1 MRTLSVWALPLLS
14 LALALFPRFTAAG
27 AANLPAMDCAVVKY
41 LGTTGPNEV
50 MLNRI
55 VANAGAQMGGVH
67 VDTSHTP
74 NRFYVFDS
82 ANSRILGFY
91 GFRPANPDGTFPPA
105 DIVIGQ
111 PNGWDHGAANG
122 CNTRL
127 NVPPTD
133 RTLALL
139 PFPNVSSTAES
150 PRSGMMATDSQG
162 NLYVADE
169 CNNRVLKFNDPFA
182 TDCIADDV
190 WGQTSFTNR
199 SRPATPSASSLNMNF
214 VFSAGVEVDA
224 ANNVWVADSGNSRVL
239 RFPAGSKTADL
250 VLGQSS
256 FTTADS
262 GSGADQ
268 MNRCTGVRVHPV
280 TGEVFVLDGEEASNG
295 RLLIFTP
302 PFSSGMSAARIIG
315 QASSSDS
322 PDGLHYARGF
332 CFDPQDSNAVWVA
345 DGGYRRILKFDTRTG
360 AMLDVIGFD
369 NFTNTGGNNYHGWDG
384 TIHDM
389 GQCDGSISFD
399 SSGNFYFA
407 VNGPGHGV
415 ARIPF
420 PLRRDANGYVISDGQ
435 MLQAGFNQISAR
447 TMQDHY
453 GMTYADGQLYGASNA
468 RLLVWTNAAQAGTFQ
483 AADFVIGQSTPD
495 AITSGGTFHGESVN
509 QMSAGRNWLFAI
521 CGSSI
526 FVFQTPFT
534 HGGLNYAPNNI
545 LDGGAGNVKWDDDS
559 TSVYFAPSGLAY
571 DAISDALWVSDHQCN
586 RLLRIRD
593 PATAPRVD
601 LVIGQANKTDCEQ
614 NHGLGLYTTDER
626 GLAGPWSVALDRHG
640 NLYAVDSGF
649 EGRVD
654 NSGNLRVLRF
664 DAADVVPV
672 PGNIFPNPAAS
683 GVFCKANFTDNR
695 DVSESNRPH
704 TATYVAFD
712 SANHM
717 VMLCDSYGNPQGQ
730 LVFWY
735 PTPDVGLAPQP
746 TQIIT
751 TMIGQPAIA
760 AFDERDQL
768 IIQDHTWNRYLFYAW
783 SNAAPLVNI
792 TNQVLALAADA
803 SSVFLRGTGSAL
815 AGTMI
820 WRTSAGASGSFPAK
834 PVWLATVPLTINVT
848 LITVIATNS
857 AGVVGSD
864 TVTITRQVLSPP
876 AIVPLG
882 GTFTNSVTVTLATF
896 TTNTSLRYTLTGV
909 DPDGS
914 SPLYSAP
921 FVLSSGATVKA
932 LTIQPGVSTSA
943 VVQAIFTI
951 QVATPVI
958 TPPGGSFSDPV
969 TVTLA
974 CDTPA
979 AQIRYTLDGTT
990 PTASSLLYTMP
1001 FLLDYSATVNA
1012 KAFKSGALSSAV
1024 ATATF
1029 TGTLP
1034 QTETPV
1040 ITPAGGVFSNAVMVT
1055 MTCDNVGA
1063 EIRYTTDGRSPQPTS
1078 LLYGGS
1084 FSLTNSVVVQA
1095 RAWGP
1100 GLAGSS
1106 AVSATFTLLRS
1117 WQSGVLPGTGSRDR
1131 HVALGTDGG
1140 TNLFFTR
1147 GAAAN
1152 AGFYRIPKGATTGW
1166 TTLAPVPLPAT
1177 VDDSSGVGHL
1187 GFRSGALWTFAR
1199 SNDIQSARCVYHYDL
1214 AGNSWTKGA
1223 NLPGDGPNTAIA
1235 VVAENRIFG
1244 GWIGWDAV
1252 RMITDW
1258 QAGTIS
1264 YDGNLGSGPSHAW
1277 AGCAGP
1283 DFVYMLKHNEI
1294 GTDAGVLA
1302 AINNSGPPSPNYIAA
1317 MPFNPGMGC
1326 AIEYIPATLS
1336 ADGHDRLYVLSGGT
1350 GSGDGDGGG
1359 WTTATRTNQLA
1370 VYDLVAQTWM
1380 LETLPFAVDQGSEMC
1395 LVNDTLYVLAAN
1407 SDTKPLKLMVFT
1419 TPITAPSAPR
1429 ITVQQVGGQ
1438 ALLAWPAPY
1447 SDFTLEE
1454 AASLPP
1460 PVWTPVVSLTNQWL
1474 VPASGEADFRF
1485 YRLRWP

>member
-1 MRTLSVWALPLLS
+1 
-14 LALALFPRFTAAG
+14 
-27 AANLPAMDCAVVKY
+27 MDCAVIKY
-41 LGTTGPNEV
+41 LGTSGPNEV

-122 CNTRL
+122 CNTRA

-162 NLYVADE
+162 NLYVTDE

-199 SRPATPSASSLNMNF
+199 SRPGTPTASSLNMNF

-224 ANNVWVADSGNSRVL
+224 ANNLWVADSGNSRVL

-256 FTTADS
+256 FTTANT
-262 GSGADQ
+262 GSGANQ

-302 PFSSGMSAARIIG
+302 PFASGMSAARIIG
-315 QASSSDS
+315 QASSSES

-332 CFDPQDSNAVWVA
+332 CFDPQDTNAVWVA
-345 DGGYRRILKFDTRTG
+345 DGGHRRILKFDTHTG
-360 AMLDVIGFD
+360 AMLDVIGFN
-369 NFTNTGGNNYHGWDG
+369 NFTDTGGSNYRGWDG
-384 TIHDM
+384 TMYDM

-399 SSGNFYFA
+399 SAGSFYFA

-420 PLRRDANGYVISDGQ
+420 PLQHDANGYVISDGQ
-435 MLQAGFNQISAR
+435 MLQAGFNQISGR

-453 GMTYADGQLYGASNA
+453 GMTYADGQLYGASNS
-468 RLLVWTNAAQAGTFQ
+468 RILVWTNAAKAGTFQ
-483 AADFVIGQSTPD
+483 AADYVIGQSTPD
-495 AITSGGTFHGESVN
+495 AITSGGTFNGIAVN
-509 QMSAGRNWLFAI
+509 QMRAGSNWLFAI

-534 HGGLNYAPNNI
+534 HGGLNYAPNKI
-545 LDGGAGNVKWDDDS
+545 LDGGAGNVQWDDDS
-559 TSVYFAPSGLAY
+559 TSVYFSPTGLAY
-571 DAISDALWVSDHQCN
+571 DAVADALWVSDHQCN

-593 PATAPRVD
+593 PATTPRVD
-601 LVIGQANKTDCEQ
+601 MVIGQANKTDCEQ

-626 GLAGPWSVALDRHG
+626 GIAGPWSLALDRHG

-683 GVFCKANFTDNR
+683 GVFCKSNFTDNR
-695 DVSESNRPH
+695 DWSDSNRPH
-704 TATYVAFD
+704 TPTYLAFD
-712 SANHM
+712 SSNHM
-717 VMLCDSYGNPQGQ
+717 VMLCDSYGNPEGQ

-735 PTPDVGLAPQP
+735 PTPDVGQAPQP

-751 TMIGQPAIA
+751 TMIGQPATA

-768 IIQDHTWNRYLFYAW
+768 IIQDHTWNRYLFYAS
-783 SNAAPLVNI
+783 SNTAPVVNI
-792 TNQVLALAADA
+792 TNQDLALPAVA
-803 SSVFLRGTGSAL
+803 SSVFLRGTSSAL

-820 WRTSAGASGSFPAK
+820 WRTSAGASGSFAAK
-834 PVWLATVPLTINVT
+834 PVWSATVALTTNVT
-848 LITVIATNS
+848 LITVIGTNS
-857 AGVVGSD
+857 AGVIGSD
-864 TVTITRQVLSPP
+864 TTTITRQVLSPP

-896 TTNTSLRYTLTGV
+896 ATNTSIRYTLTGV

-921 FVLSSGATVKA
+921 FLLTNGATVKA
-932 LTIQPGVSTSA
+932 LAFQPGVSTSA
-943 VVQAIFTI
+943 VVQASFTI

-958 TPPGGSFSDPV
+958 SPQGGAFGDSV

-974 CDTPA
+974 CDTAA
-979 AQIRYTLDGTT
+979 AQIRYTLDGST
-990 PTASSLLYTMP
+990 PTASSLLYTAP

-1024 ATATF
+1024 ATAIF

-1034 QTETPV
+1034 QTATPV
-1040 ITPAGGVFSNAVMVT
+1040 ITPAGGVFTNAVTVT
-1055 MTCDNVGA
+1055 MTCSDVGA
-1063 EIRYTTDGRSPQPTS
+1063 EIRYTIDGRSPQRTS
-1078 LLYGGS
+1078 LLYDGG
-1084 FSLTNSVVVQA
+1084 FVLTNSVVVKA
-1095 RAWGP
+1095 RAFGT
-1100 GLAGSS
+1100 GLGGSS
-1106 AVSATFTLLRS
+1106 AASAAFTLLRS
-1117 WQSGVLPGTGSRDR
+1117 WQTAVLPETGSRDR

-1147 GAAAN
+1147 GVGAN
-1152 AGFYRIPKGATTGW
+1152 AGFYRLPKGATAGW
-1166 TTLAPVPLPAT
+1166 TRLAAVPLPAT
-1177 VDDSSGVGHL
+1177 VDDSSGVDHL
-1187 GFRSGALWTFAR
+1187 GFGSGALWTLAR
-1199 SNDIQSARCVYHYDL
+1199 SNDTQSARCVYRYDL
-1214 AGNSWTKGA
+1214 AGNTWAKGA

-1235 VVAENRIFG
+1235 VVAANKIFG

-1283 DFVYMLKHNEI
+1283 DYVYMLKHSETD
-1294 GTDAGVLA
+1294 TDAGVLA
-1302 AINNSGPPSPNYIAA
+1302 AINNSGLPSPSYIAA

-1326 AIEYIPATLS
+1326 AIEFIPGTLS
-1336 ADGHDRLYVLSGGT
+1336 ADSHDRLYMLSGGT
-1350 GSGDGDGGG
+1350 GYGDGDGGG
-1359 WTTATRTNQLA
+1359 WTAATSTNQLA

-1380 LETLPFAVDQGSEMC
+1380 LQTLPFAVDQGSDMC

-1407 SDTKPLKLMVFT
+1407 SDPKPLKLMVFT

-1460 PVWTPVVSLTNQWL
+1460 QGWTPVASLTNQWL